1 MSDNVSLEIH
11 TLALGDFQ
19 TNAYVLIDDGE
30 CWIVDPGFEPEELVG
45 FLRGRDL
52 TPTRI
57 LLTHGHADHIAGI
70 NELLAAWP
78 GVPIFC
84 PADDAEMLTDAG
96 ANLSGTLGL
105 SVTSPPADKLV
116 RAGDVLEMN
125 ALSWQI
131 LDTSGHTAGGVS
143 YYCAQAGMVI
153 TGDALFAGG
162 IGRTDFPGGD
172 STRLARNIRRN
183 LYALPPE
190 TRMYP
195 GHGPG
200 STIGQEIRLNPFVHG

>member
-1 MSDNVSLEIH
+1 MSLEIQ
-11 TLALGDFQ
+11 TFALGDFQ
-19 TNAYVLIDDGE
+19 TNAYVLIDGGE
-30 CWIVDPGFEPEELVG
+30 CWIVDPGFEPEKLVK

-84 PADDAEMLTDAG
+84 PAGDAKMLTDAG
-96 ANLSGTLGL
+96 ANLSGPFGMP
-105 SVTSPPADKLV
+105 VTSPPADKLV

-125 ALSWQI
+125 DLCWQV

-143 YYCAQAGMVI
+143 YYCAQAGIVI

-172 STRLARNIRRN
+172 SPRLAENIRRN
-183 LYALPPE
+183 LYTLPPE
-190 TRMYP
+190 TSIYP

-200 STIGQEIRLNPFVHG
+200 GTIGRERRFNPFVRG

>member
-1 MSDNVSLEIH
+1 MSLEIQ
-11 TLALGDFQ
+11 TFALGDFQ
-19 TNAYVLIDDGE
+19 TNAYVLIDGGE
-30 CWIVDPGFEPEELVG
+30 CWIVDPGFEPEKLVK

-57 LLTHGHADHIAGI
+57 LLTHGHADHTAGI

-84 PADDAEMLTDAG
+84 PAGDAKMLTDAG
-96 ANLSGTLGL
+96 ANLSGPFGMP
-105 SVTSPPADKLV
+105 VTSPPADKLV

-125 ALSWQI
+125 DLCWQV

-143 YYCAQAGMVI
+143 YYCAQAGIVI

-172 STRLARNIRRN
+172 SPRLAANIRRN
-183 LYALPPE
+183 LYTLPPE
-190 TRMYP
+190 TSIYP

-200 STIGQEIRLNPFVHG
+200 GTIGRERRFNPFVRG

>member
-1 MSDNVSLEIH
+1 MSLEIH

-19 TNAYVLIDDGE
+19 TNAYVLIDGGQ
-30 CWIVDPGFEPEELVG
+30 CWIVDPGFGPEKLVE
-45 FLRGRDL
+45 FLRGQDL

-70 NELLAAWP
+70 SELLAAWP

-84 PADDAEMLTDAG
+84 PADDAEMLTDAM
-96 ANLSGTLGL
+96 ANLSGRFGL
-105 SVTSPPADKLV
+105 PVTSPPADELV
-116 RAGDVLEMN
+116 RTGDVLEMN
-125 ALSWQI
+125 GSPWQV

-143 YYCAQAGMVI
+143 YYCAPAGVVI

-172 STRLARNIRRN
+172 FARLAENIRRN
-183 LYALPPE
+183 LYVLPPE
-190 TRMYP
+190 TRIYP

-200 STIGQEIRLNPFVHG
+200 GTIGQEKRLNAFVRG

>member
-1 MSDNVSLEIH
+1 
-11 TLALGDFQ
+11 
-19 TNAYVLIDDGE
+19 
-30 CWIVDPGFEPEELVG
+30 
-45 FLRGRDL
+45 
-52 TPTRI
+52 
-57 LLTHGHADHIAGI
+57 
-70 NELLAAWP
+70 
-78 GVPIFC
+78 
-84 PADDAEMLTDAG
+84 
-96 ANLSGTLGL
+96 
-105 SVTSPPADKLV
+105 VTSPPADKFV

-172 STRLARNIRRN
+172 FTRLARNIRRN